1 MNCIACERP
10 NATPSA
16 QMPSM
21 CARCWLRLPQLTREL
36 YLHGGLDRKRLT
48 VLSKERNA
56 SVRTFG
62 GGEPR

>member
-10 NATPSA
+10 NHSPSV

-21 CARCWLRLPQLTREL
+21 HERCWLNLPRYTREL

-56 SVRTFG
+56 SLREIG
-62 GGEPR
+62 GKR